1 MMERRRQGNDTPQ
14 KKKNSKEDL
23 VGHEENEYPVHD
35 PNKTMINKLTD
46 AHKKISQRV
55 NHGRHH

>member
-1 MMERRRQGNDTPQ
+1 
-14 KKKNSKEDL
+14 